1 MKRRTRTE
9 RKELIERLSELIRPI
24 LDEHGVELVEMAV
37 VGAKSHPIIRAYID
51 KPGGV
56 TIDDC
61 TAVSRPFSLE
71 LDATDL
77 FESSYTLEVSS
88 PGLDRPLVTPRDF
101 QRWLGFQ
108 VQVCLKNTKE
118 AIVGTIQSADGDL
131 VLQTPEG
138 EKKIGFDSVEQ
149 GLLEF

>member
-1 MKRRTRTE
+1 
-9 RKELIERLSELIRPI
+9 
-24 LDEHGVELVEMAV
+24 LDDLGVELVEIAV
-37 VGAKSHPIIRAYID
+37 VGAKSHPIIRAYIY

-71 LDATDL
+71 LDAADL

-88 PGLDRPLVTPRDF
+88 PGLDRPLVTPDDF
-101 QRWLGFQ
+101 RRRHGFQ
-108 VQVCLKNTKE
+108 VRVCLKNKKE
-118 AIVGTIQSADGDL
+118 PIVGTIHSTDGDL

-138 EKKIGFDSVEQ
+138 EMKIGFDSVEE